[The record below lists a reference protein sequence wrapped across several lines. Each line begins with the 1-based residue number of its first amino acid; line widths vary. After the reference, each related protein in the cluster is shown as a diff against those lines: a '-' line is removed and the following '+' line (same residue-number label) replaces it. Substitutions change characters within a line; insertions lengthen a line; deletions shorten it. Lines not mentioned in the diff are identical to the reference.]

1 MATDAL
7 IQQFH
12 QFLDEA
18 HRLKTL
24 YAPKISLLIGLETE
38 FITNPDL
45 DHLEELLEKVG
56 GRVEYIVGSIHHVNS
71 VPIDFDIATYHK
83 SLHSPNSSGSEREL
97 QETFLCAYFDA
108 QYVLLLRFHPEIIG
122 HLDLCRLYNPQLQIS
137 DYSLAWKKMERNIA
151 YAIEYGALFEV
162 NAAAFGKQWDSAYP
176 ARDVIKVKPLI
187 NSPLS
192 RS

>member
-1 MATDAL
+1 M
-7 IQQFH
+7 
-12 QFLDEA
+12 
-18 HRLKTL
+18 
-24 YAPKISLLIGLETE
+24 
-38 FITNPDL
+38 
-45 DHLEELLEKVG
+45 
-56 GRVEYIVGSIHHVNS
+56 
-71 VPIDFDIATYHK
+71 
-83 SLHSPNSSGSEREL
+83 
-97 QETFLCAYFDA
+97 
-108 QYVLLLRFHPEIIG
+108 LLLRFHPEIIG